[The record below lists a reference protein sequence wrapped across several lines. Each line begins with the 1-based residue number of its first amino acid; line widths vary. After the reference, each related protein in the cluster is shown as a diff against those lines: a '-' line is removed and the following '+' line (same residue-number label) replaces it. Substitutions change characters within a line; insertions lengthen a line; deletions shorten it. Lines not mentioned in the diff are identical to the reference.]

1 MNMTSITQF
10 DEDLDARGLN
20 CPMPILRTR
29 KAIKPLKVGA
39 LLRVL
44 STDPGSQSD
53 IESFCK
59 ATGNELVSAQ
69 ENGGEFE
76 FIIRKN

>member
-1 MNMTSITQF
+1 MNVTSIARF

-20 CPMPILRTR
+20 CPLPILRTR
-29 KAIKPLKVGA
+29 KAIKPLETGA

-59 ATGNELVSAQ
+59 ATGNELVSSQ
-69 ENGGEFE
+69 ENSGEFE

>member
-29 KAIKPLKVGA
+29 KAIKPLKAGA

-69 ENGGEFE
+69 ENDGEFE